1 MMAHH
6 TALPDYRMN
15 ADRSFPDTIMIGRR
29 ALLQSAAIALLGAGW
44 TARARA
50 ESYPSRPVR
59 WIVPYTAGGA
69 TDVLSRLICQRLSE
83 RLGQAFFVENK
94 PGAGSNIG
102 TQAVIGSPPDGY
114 TLLLTST
121 ANAINASFDPSLP
134 YDFARGIAPVAGLAR
149 IPLVLVVNNDLPVR
163 NVADFIAHAKANPGK
178 LSIASSG
185 IGTSLH
191 LSGELFKAMAGIQ
204 FIHIPYRGSAPGL
217 SDVMSGQ
224 IQGMFD
230 NVTSSF
236 ELVRS
241 GKLRALGVTTR
252 ERSETMP
259 EVPPIADTLPGFE
272 TSSFYGVGAPRG
284 TPREIIEL
292 LNLEINAA
300 LADSTIK
307 QRLGELGAIPIR
319 GNASQFGA
327 MLDAETER
335 WRKVVEL
342 SGQKK
347 EVRSGQRRGTN
358 NEYPIPLT
366 VSSTP
371 AAITGSAW
379 KIAGS
384 PPRRRRPWPSWRS
397 DVSRCAR

>member
-1 MMAHH
+1 MMARH
-6 TALPDYRMN
+6 TVLPDYRMT

-29 ALLQSAAIALLGAGW
+29 ALLQSAAAALLGMGW
-44 TARARA
+44 TTRARA
-50 ESYPSRPVR
+50 ESYPTRPVR
-59 WIVPYTAGGA
+59 WVVPYTAGGA

-102 TQAVIGSPPDGY
+102 TQAVISSPPDGY

-134 YDFARGIAPVAGLAR
+134 YDFAKGIAPVAGVAR

-178 LSIASSG
+178 MSIASSG

-217 SDVMSGQ
+217 SDVMAGQ

-241 GKLRALGVTTR
+241 GKLRALGVTTK

-259 EVPPIADTLPGFE
+259 GVPPIADTLPGYE
-272 TSSFYGVGAPRG
+272 TSSFYGVGAPHG
-284 TPREIIEL
+284 TPREIVEL
-292 LNLEINAA
+292 LNLEINDA
-300 LADSTIK
+300 LADPTIR
-307 QRLGELGAIPIR
+307 QRLGELGAIPIS
-319 GNASQFGA
+319 GNATQFGA
-327 MLDAETER
+327 MLDIETER

-347 EVRSGQRRGTN
+347 E
-358 NEYPIPLT
+358 
-366 VSSTP
+366 
-371 AAITGSAW
+371 
-379 KIAGS
+379 
-384 PPRRRRPWPSWRS
+384 
-397 DVSRCAR
+397 

>member
-1 MMAHH
+1 MDAHEF
-6 TALPDYRMN
+6 YRDDGN
-15 ADRSFPDTIMIGRR
+15 AVRSNRIPAMSADPHYREAAMIGRR
-29 ALLQSAAIALLGAGW
+29 ALLRSVAQAGVVWLGIGPM
-44 TARARA
+44 TSARAD
-50 ESYPSRPVR
+50 SYPSHPVR
-59 WIVPYTAGGA
+59 WVVPYTAGGA

-83 RLGQAFFVENK
+83 RLGQPFVVENK

-102 TQAVIGSPPDGY
+102 TQAVISSPPDGY

-134 YDFARGIAPVAGLAR
+134 YDFAKDIVPVAGVAR

-163 NVADFIAHAKANPGK
+163 NVAEFIAYAKANPGK

-191 LSGELFKAMAGIQ
+191 LSGELFRAMAGIQ
-204 FIHIPYRGSAPGL
+204 FVHVPYRGSAPGL

-241 GKLRALGVTTR
+241 AKLRALGVTTK
-252 ERSETMP
+252 ERSETLP
-259 EVPPIADTLPGFE
+259 EVPPIGDTLAGFE

-284 TPREIIEL
+284 TPQQIVDL
-292 LNLEINAA
+292 LNGEINAA
-300 LADSTIK
+300 LADPVIQ
-307 QRLGELGAIPIR
+307 QRLGELGAVPIA

-327 MLDAETER
+327 MLAVETER

-347 EVRSGQRRGTN
+347 E
-358 NEYPIPLT
+358 
-366 VSSTP
+366 
-371 AAITGSAW
+371 
-379 KIAGS
+379 
-384 PPRRRRPWPSWRS
+384 
-397 DVSRCAR
+397 

>member
-1 MMAHH
+1 
-6 TALPDYRMN
+6 
-15 ADRSFPDTIMIGRR
+15 MIDRR
-29 ALLQSAAIALLGAGW
+29 AFIHSAARAGLAWVGAGSM
-44 TARARA
+44 ASAQA
-50 ESYPSRPVR
+50 DSYPSHPVR
-59 WIVPYTAGGA
+59 WVVPYTAGGA

-83 RLGQAFFVENK
+83 RLGQPFIVENK

-114 TLLLTST
+114 ALLLTST

-134 YDFARGIAPVAGLAR
+134 YDFARAIVPVAGVAR
-149 IPLVLVVNNDLPVR
+149 IPLVLVINNDLPIR
-163 NVADFIAHAKANPGK
+163 SVAEFIAYAKANPGK

-191 LSGELFKAMAGIQ
+191 LSGELFKAMAGIE
-204 FIHIPYRGSAPGL
+204 FVHVPYRGSAPGL
-217 SDVMSGQ
+217 SDVMAGQ

-241 GKLRALGVTTR
+241 AKLRALGVTTK

-259 EVPPIADTLPGFE
+259 EVPPIGDTLAGFE

-284 TPREIIEL
+284 TPPEIVDL
-292 LNLEINAA
+292 LNREINAA
-300 LADSTIK
+300 LADPVIK
-307 QRLGELGAIPIR
+307 KRLDELGAVPIA
-319 GNASQFGA
+319 GNASQFGV
-327 MLDAETER
+327 MLAIETER

-347 EVRSGQRRGTN
+347 G
-358 NEYPIPLT
+358 
-366 VSSTP
+366 
-371 AAITGSAW
+371 
-379 KIAGS
+379 
-384 PPRRRRPWPSWRS
+384 
-397 DVSRCAR
+397 